1 MYSRILDRLMDE
13 DAFFRKMELEILG
26 WMGIASAVMFVGS
39 ILAIPFLVARIP
51 TDYFIEKKEAPRQ
64 HPVLALLFAIFKNT
78 LGIVLILA
86 GLAMLVL
93 PGQGLLTLLI
103 GLMLTSFPGKH
114 ALILRIV
121 QRPAILNALNRM
133 RAKANRPPLDM
144 PEHIREDEP
153 IVKSG

>member
-1 MYSRILDRLMDE
+1 MPSGILDRLLGE
-13 DAFFRKMELEILG
+13 NALLQKTELEMLG
-26 WMGIASAVMFVGS
+26 WLGIASGIMFVGS
-39 ILAIPFLVARIP
+39 LLAIPFLVARIP
-51 TDYFIEKKEAPRQ
+51 TDYFIDKKGATRQ

-93 PGQGLLTLLI
+93 PGQGLLTLMI
-103 GLMLTSFPGKH
+103 GLMLTNFPGKH

-144 PEHIREDEP
+144 PGNIQIEEP
-153 IVKSG
+153 IAKNG